1 MAIANDLL
9 YRSYEM
15 QFCHI
20 WSDIF
25 SKLRITC
32 NTIYARYMNWIP
44 LFECRYIYNTMI
56 LKNLSYARIAFAVWI
71 TLLENVQK
79 GKGKIKWYISYTC
92 VFFNASVG
100 V

>member
-1 MAIANDLL
+1 
-9 YRSYEM
+9 
-15 QFCHI
+15 
-20 WSDIF
+20 
-25 SKLRITC
+25 
-32 NTIYARYMNWIP
+32 
-44 LFECRYIYNTMI
+44 MI

-79 GKGKIKWYISYTC
+79 GKGEIKWYISYTC

>member
-1 MAIANDLL
+1 MIDKFLI
-9 YRSYEM
+9 
-15 QFCHI
+15 FC
-20 WSDIF
+20 
-25 SKLRITC
+25 
-32 NTIYARYMNWIP
+32 MNWF
-44 LFECRYIYNTMI
+44 LSSECRYVYNAII
-56 LKNLSYARIAFAVWI
+56 LKNFSYARISFAVWI